1 MPDMHAAP
9 KPDVLGISLGF
20 AAEGKQVKALLD
32 IIHARR
38 QGRSGRIAMI
48 YPMPITV
55 SKSEFNLGE
64 YDLIYWCR
72 RPSTVVNLHSVTTCD
87 VQGPIYKLSY
97 DAKTI

>member
-1 MPDMHAAP
+1 MT
-9 KPDVLGISLGF
+9 
-20 AAEGKQVKALLD
+20 
-32 IIHARR
+32 
-38 QGRSGRIAMI
+38 

-97 DAKTI
+97 NAKTIQQLTQSSLYPISVIAQQYICPTPIPMHR